1 MRGNFVLMFWC
12 INLNEVKMLDVV
24 LGVYVKFRLVGV
36 SCFKFL
42 LEFLFGIS
50 KDCLRNIV

>member
-1 MRGNFVLMFWC
+1 MFRC

-36 SCFKFL
+36 SRFK

-50 KDCLRNIV
+50 KDCFRNIILVYVDLC

>member
-1 MRGNFVLMFWC
+1 MFRC

-36 SCFKFL
+36 SRFKFL

-50 KDCLRNIV
+50 EDCLRNIV